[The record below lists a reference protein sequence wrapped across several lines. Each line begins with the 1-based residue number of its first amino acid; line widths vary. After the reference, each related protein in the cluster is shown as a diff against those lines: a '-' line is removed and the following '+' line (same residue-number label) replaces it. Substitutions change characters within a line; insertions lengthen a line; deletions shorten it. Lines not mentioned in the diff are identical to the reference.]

1 MDNKSAPTTPPNP
14 HKRWYV
20 SVDGKVYGPYS
31 GRDIEGMAQNGRI
44 LDTDHLCAEG
54 GSTWIEAR
62 NEPMFAT
69 LFSGRSGGGQVR
81 PQRQI
86 TDKARGTQSLIANN
100 QRDLKEPPPP
110 GPQEKRLIYLYGLFG
125 GIGLSVLTYIFLS
138 PATRRQFDFWLVM
151 FIGVIMVI
159 GTVGPKIQKL
169 LSKRQQISTNDN

>member
-1 MDNKSAPTTPPNP
+1 MDNKSAPTTPQNLD
-14 HKRWYV
+14 KRRYV

-31 GRDIEGMAQNGRI
+31 ERDIEGMIQNGQI
-44 LDTDHLCAEG
+44 LDTDHICAEG

-69 LFSGRSGGGQVR
+69 LFSGGGGQVR
-81 PQRQI
+81 PQRRI
-86 TDKARGTQSLIANN
+86 TDKPCGTQSLTVDN
-100 QRDLKEPPPP
+100 QGGLKEPPPP
-110 GPQEKRLIYLYGLFG
+110 QPQEKRLIYLYGLFG

-138 PATRRQFDFWLVM
+138 PATRRQFDFWLVT